1 MKSVLEFLNDLKS
14 DNDRGWFAGHKG
26 RYEEA
31 RERGLDFAAKLIP
44 GLAAMDAFLGTPEAA
59 DCLFRIYRDVRFS
72 GDKSPYKTHFG
83 IYLSRGG
90 RKSIYAGYYLHIEP
104 GSSMLAGGIYQPSSE
119 ILKKIRTEVYFDA
132 AAFRKIL
139 ASPAFVK
146 YFHTLDEDRLSR
158 PPRDFP
164 PDFPDIELLKY
175 KSYTVL
181 HLVPDKKVV
190 SGQFHAYSLDV
201 FREMVPFNNYLNRAV
216 TGT

>member
-1 MKSVLEFLNDLKS
+1 MKQVIGFLHDLRNN
-14 DNDRGWFAGHKG
+14 NDRGWFARHKD

-31 RERGLDFAAKLIP
+31 RARVLDFAGKLIP
-44 GLAAMDAFLGTPEAA
+44 GLAAMDPFLGVPESA

-83 IYLSRGG
+83 VYMSKGG

-104 GSSMLAGGIYQPSSE
+104 GSSMLAGGIYQPSPE

-132 AAFRKIL
+132 ASFKKIL

-146 YFHTLDEDRLSR
+146 YFHALDEDRLSR
-158 PPRDFP
+158 PPKDFP

-175 KSYTVL
+175 RSYTIL
-181 HLVPDKKVV
+181 HLVPDKKAV
-190 SGQFHAYSLDV
+190 SGQFHAYCLEV
-201 FREMVPFNNYLNRAV
+201 FREMVPFNNFLNRAII
-216 TGT
+216 GT